1 MKPGGQWEGDLSGA
15 RLFFTGKG
23 LKDHPFH
30 SGHVDEV
37 KVKGALTG
45 LLDALLAVTL
55 GQSEEFLSLTE
66 SGPGEVS
73 G

>member
-1 MKPGGQWEGDLSGA
+1 M
-15 RLFFTGKG
+15 GKG
-23 LKDHPFH
+23 LKEYPLH

-45 LLDALLAVTL
+45 LLDALLAVAL
-55 GQSEEFLSLTE
+55 GQAEEFLGLSE
-66 SGPGEVS
+66 SSPGEVS